1 MQNLI
6 RQLAAD
12 MVASRYAI
20 VLTGAGVSTES
31 GVPDFRGP
39 KGIWTTN
46 PQAEAQA
53 YQRYERFLNDPKAY
67 WEEMLGTVG
76 TSSNFYQ
83 EMRKVEPNPGH
94 YAIARLEHL
103 GIVKQTITQNIDGL
117 HEKAGTRNV
126 MHYHGTVEKLRC
138 LSCGSR
144 FSVDDY
150 SLEKLPPLC
159 RCGRPLKYDVVHFK
173 EPIPSDI
180 MDAAES
186 EAMKCDLMLI
196 CGTSAVVYP
205 FAALPAIARNRGR
218 SGVRIIEVNAEP
230 TPLTHQGISDYLI
243 QGKTGEVLPLVVD
256 EVGRLMGW
264 GRPNT
269 QACTGLSPCPQ
280 FSESHRPDTAA
291 EKRSSTLAANHPKA
305 PGFGVSAS
313 PSSCLIGARASVRF
327 RCPSGG

>member
-1 MQNLI
+1 MRDLI
-6 RQLAAD
+6 EQAAADLAA
-12 MVASRYAI
+12 SNHTI

-31 GVPDFRGP
+31 GVADFRGP

-46 PQAEAQA
+46 AKAEAQA
-53 YQRYERFLNDPKAY
+53 YQRYERFLNDPRAY

-83 EMRKVEPNPGH
+83 QMREVAPNPGH
-94 YAIARLEHL
+94 YAIARLEQL
-103 GIVKQTITQNIDGL
+103 GIVKWTITQNVDGL

-144 FSVDDY
+144 FSVDEY
-150 SLEKLPPLC
+150 SLERLPPLC

-186 EAMKCDLMLI
+186 EAMKCDVMLV

-205 FAALPAIARNRGR
+205 FAALPSLARSKGR
-218 SGVRIIEVNAEP
+218 ETVKIIEVNADP

-243 QGKTGEVLPLVVD
+243 QGKTGEILPLVVD
-256 EVGRLMGW
+256 EVMKL
-264 GRPNT
+264 
-269 QACTGLSPCPQ
+269 LSQ
-280 FSESHRPDTAA
+280 R
-291 EKRSSTLAANHPKA
+291 EKR
-305 PGFGVSAS
+305 G
-313 PSSCLIGARASVRF
+313 
-327 RCPSGG
+327 